1 VVNLLNIQII
11 YKEYQH
17 RSLTRKISIGWGFIF
32 YLPNDVNDGAVNPGE
47 DTDDGVIKLAYEPD
61 GDGAG

>member
-1 VVNLLNIQII
+1 MI
-11 YKEYQH
+11 H
-17 RSLTRKISIGWGFIF
+17 RIGHFIF
-32 YLPNDVNDGAVNPGE
+32 YLPNDVNDGAANPGE